1 LSIPISNSKGID
13 ELAWQLLCELIKCS
27 YFNKCEGVEKLSSY
41 LNIIDSTVA
50 LNIIKRS
57 LDLLHQNKFLA
68 AILKPYISLFRE
80 EKIAKYI
87 QKRIEQDAGYTNMYW
102 LIFSKVINMLN
113 YCNIRYVLI
122 KHYIIPHIK
131 MLDVDIHICEVDE
144 ILRACEELNKLN
156 AKFCTFRFFAHP
168 FKLGMKFPSLD
179 PTQEI
184 SVEIYP
190 EIAAGRIIVAP
201 SCSMINNAIVISIKD
216 NTSIEV
222 KAQVLPDCENL
233 YTIITHDWYSQRIPL
248 AAVILFLTRIHYC
261 DINKLVQLGV
271 SYGTIHSIYAFLK
284 ISLLVEQMLGLRIL
298 NEEFHELIEELQ
310 FPGKASINS
319 WINDI
324 SLKQTFPINI
334 PYRFILLSMPYHV
347 IKMFKKIGIVKSLY
361 DIYGHLAQPLL
372 PYVYNIIKRMLHM

>member
-1 LSIPISNSKGID
+1 
-13 ELAWQLLCELIKCS
+13 
-27 YFNKCEGVEKLSSY
+27 
-41 LNIIDSTVA
+41 
-50 LNIIKRS
+50 
-57 LDLLHQNKFLA
+57 
-68 AILKPYISLFRE
+68 
-80 EKIAKYI
+80 
-87 QKRIEQDAGYTNMYW
+87 
-102 LIFSKVINMLN
+102 
-113 YCNIRYVLI
+113 
-122 KHYIIPHIK
+122 
-131 MLDVDIHICEVDE
+131 
-144 ILRACEELNKLN
+144 
-156 AKFCTFRFFAHP
+156 
-168 FKLGMKFPSLD
+168 
-179 PTQEI
+179 
-184 SVEIYP
+184 
-190 EIAAGRIIVAP
+190 
-201 SCSMINNAIVISIKD
+201 
-216 NTSIEV
+216 V

-233 YTIITHDWYSQRIPL
+233 YTIITHDWYSQHIPL

-324 SLKQTFPINI
+324 SLKRTFPINI

-347 IKMFKKIGIVKSLY
+347 IKMSKKIGIVKSLY